1 MSTEHGALISNSFFI
16 YVELIIALP
25 VPTVNLTIHQQNFVK
40 KGGSVEL
47 TCTVTSV
54 ASVDLVTWY
63 HDNASIVSDLPE
75 WQSKDRICSTRETEN
90 CVIET
95 KFSLKIR
102 DVGLSNSGYYTCSPP
117 SLDVEP
123 GNVYVLIIDRKYH
136 MRHIQQLSY
145 IFFLVRFT

>member
-1 MSTEHGALISNSFFI
+1 MR
-16 YVELIIALP
+16 
-25 VPTVNLTIHQQNFVK
+25 
-40 KGGSVEL
+40 KGGIVDL

-63 HDNASIVSDLPE
+63 HNNASIVSDLPE

-95 KFSLKIR
+95 KFSLKLSN
-102 DVGLSNSGYYTCSPP
+102 VGLFHSGYYACSPP

-123 GNVYVLIIDRKYH
+123 GSVHVLVIDRKYH
-136 MRHIQQLSY
+136 MGHILELSHFSSN
-145 IFFLVRFT
+145 ISIRVRFT